1 MKDDTAGLFMIMFAL
16 SCVGAWLTHIVH
28 CLIYAK
34 YLLLLA
40 GGVIAPIGV
49 IHGFGLWFGVAW

>member
-1 MKDDTAGLFMIMFAL
+1 MKDDNSGL
-16 SCVGAWLTHIVH
+16 CVLLAVLPCIGAWLTHIVH
-28 CLIYAK
+28 CLMHAK

-49 IHGFGLWFGVAW
+49 IHGFGLWLGVAW